1 MLMSRTPTIAICKY
15 EDRGS
20 RQRDYIHVF
29 GNNFKF
35 FFWATP
41 KRCSSST
48 ITKPI
53 SLNRISF
60 DNRRCVPITMSTVPF
75 AKPSRTL
82 VISIATE
89 IYSTLLH

>member
-1 MLMSRTPTIAICKY
+1 MLMSRTPTIAICKV
-15 EDRGS
+15 RGIGVADS
-20 RQRDYIHVF
+20 VITSTF
-29 GNNFKF
+29 LAITLSFS
-35 FFWATP
+35 FWATP

-82 VISIATE
+82 VISDCD
-89 IYSTLLH
+89 